1 MDILIKGMKM
11 PKNCDECRIMVFEDT
26 NCEPELYCGCPIVFQ
41 AHPQGVGNRPNYCPL
56 IPIPKHGD
64 LIDRDELVALV
75 YANIALFDSIPGRLS
90 VGQKLVREWLRS
102 MADDINEAPTV
113 IPAEEGE

>member
-26 NCEPELYCGCPIVFQ
+26 NCAPELYCGCPIVFQ

-56 IPIPKHGD
+56 IPLPKHGRLKD
-64 LIDRDELVALV
+64 YDRIMKEYDEWFSKTESREYENMFYAL
-75 YANIALFDSIPGRLS
+75 
-90 VGQKLVREWLRS
+90 K
-102 MADDINEAPTV
+102 MAINGSPTI
-113 IPAEEGE
+113 IPADTQKEE